1 MLLPDVEDDLDI
13 ACLVNTKVG
22 SIDCLFLIR
31 YTSPP
36 EVLVFNAGFPL
47 AVFSLRGDFTLL
59 VLLPP
64 EFYTNALFDSY
75 RGQLQLAMCGL
86 WNRC

>member
-1 MLLPDVEDDLDI
+1 M
-13 ACLVNTKVG
+13 
-22 SIDCLFLIR
+22 
-31 YTSPP
+31 
-36 EVLVFNAGFPL
+36 FNAGFPL

-75 RGQLQLAMCGL
+75 RGQLQLAM
-86 WNRC
+86 